1 MDLYQ
6 EMKTVIAALEAD
18 GIPYA
23 LCGGLAMAV
32 HRFPRATMDIDLMI
46 EETALERAK
55 QIAQRLG
62 FAIDA
67 GLMVFAKGAVKIHRL
82 TKIDPEFADA
92 LPLDL
97 LLVTPELRAIWNSRD
112 TVAWEGGTLSVVS
125 RVGLIKLKKLRHS
138 GQDQDD
144 IKHLEDNA

>member
-1 MDLYQ
+1 MDLYE
-6 EMKTVIAALEAD
+6 EMKKVITALEAA

-46 EETALERAK
+46 EKTTLEQVK
-55 QIAQRLG
+55 QIMQKLG
-62 FAIDA
+62 YSVDA
-67 GLMVFAKGAVKIHRL
+67 GLMMFAKGAVKIYRL
-82 TKIDPEFADA
+82 TKIDPEFEDA

-97 LLVTPELRAIWNSRD
+97 LLVTPKLRAIWDTRD
-112 TVAWEGGTLSVVS
+112 TVVWEGGPLRVVS
-125 RVGLIKLKKLRHS
+125 RAGLIKLKKLRHS

-144 IKHLEDNA
+144 IKRLKENP